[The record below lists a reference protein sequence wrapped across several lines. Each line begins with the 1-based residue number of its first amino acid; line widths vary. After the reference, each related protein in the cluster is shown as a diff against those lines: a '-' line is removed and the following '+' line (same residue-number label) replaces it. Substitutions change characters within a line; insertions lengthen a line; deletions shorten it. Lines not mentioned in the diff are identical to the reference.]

1 MCIRPT
7 AVSGCL
13 GKARSQQ
20 PVQRMMLSVR
30 DGCRWTDAFGDYVNG
45 EPGQPLLAS
54 LLLYLDD
61 QWPRDWGAE
70 TLFLD
75 DEVGA
80 ACFLGAS
87 RGVLLSRQ
95 ACLGV
100 LAEAR
105 VPELLRPYGLAPALP
120 CKQGPFAH
128 EAGLMRCTEETLLA
142 SGSGRF
148 VRTQLAC
155 RRG

>member
-1 MCIRPT
+1 MGFGGSLNQFQNSCCLQ
-7 AVSGCL
+7 VSWQGN
-13 GKARSQQ
+13 GK
-20 PVQRMMLSVR
+20 PLQRIKLSAR

-80 ACFLGAS
+80 APS
-87 RGVLLSRQ
+87 
-95 ACLGV
+95 
-100 LAEAR
+100 
-105 VPELLRPYGLAPALP
+105 LR
-120 CKQGPFAH
+120 C
-128 EAGLMRCTEETLLA
+128 
-142 SGSGRF
+142 
-148 VRTQLAC
+148 
-155 RRG
+155 